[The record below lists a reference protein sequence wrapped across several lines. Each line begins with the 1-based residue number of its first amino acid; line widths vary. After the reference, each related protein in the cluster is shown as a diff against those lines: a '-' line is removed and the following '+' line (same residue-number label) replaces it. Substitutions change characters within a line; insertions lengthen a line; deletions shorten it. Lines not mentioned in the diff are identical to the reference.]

1 WFVIL
6 VSEDVWS
13 ADFEGLAQEFTVVRE
28 PDLWNKK
35 EELAAKIATAS
46 ALVVRNRTQVTREL
60 IEAAPNLKVIA
71 RAGVGLDNIDVKA
84 ADDNGVV
91 VAAALGINAVAVAE
105 ETLAMALAISRKL
118 VELDA
123 STRAGEWNR
132 KAGVE
137 ISGKTWGLLGFGAT
151 ARATAEL
158 IRGFKCTVLAY
169 DPFAKPEPD
178 YLRSINTTM
187 SPLDEVVKNSDFIS
201 IHLPATAETK
211 NVINAELLSTMKKS
225 AIIVSVGRGEVIN
238 EADLEAALK
247 NGVIAGAGLDVRAQ
261 EPPQDKR
268 FTDLSNVVLAPH
280 VAGITAE
287 SQAAINRVLVSEIR
301 AALTGGVQ
309 QYAVGA
315 VKRAK

>member
-1 WFVIL
+1 MIL

-35 EELAAKIATAS
+35 EELAEKISTAS

-118 VELDA
+118 VELDS

-137 ISGKTWGLLGFGAT
+137 ITGKTWGLLGFGAT

-158 IRGFKCTVLAY
+158 LRGFKCTILAY
-169 DPFAKPEPD
+169 DPFAKPESD
-178 YLRSINTTM
+178 YLRSIKTTM
-187 SPLDEVVKNSDFIS
+187 TSLDEVVKNSDFIS

-225 AIIVSVGRGEVIN
+225 AIIVNVGRGEVIN
-238 EADLEAALK
+238 EADLEEALK
-247 NGVIAGAGLDVRAQ
+247 NEVIAGAGLDVRAQ

-301 AALTGGVQ
+301 AALTGGAQ
-309 QYAVGA
+309 KYAVGA
-315 VKRAK
+315 VKRAQ

>member
-1 WFVIL
+1 MIL

-13 ADFEGLAQEFTVVRE
+13 ADFDALAQEFTVVRE
-28 PDLWNKK
+28 PDLWSKK
-35 EELAAKIATAS
+35 EELTAKIANAT
-46 ALVVRNRTQVTREL
+46 ALVVRNRTQVTRQL
-60 IEAAPNLKVIA
+60 IEAAPHLKVIA

-84 ADDNGVV
+84 ADDHGVV

-158 IRGFKCTVLAY
+158 LQGFKCKVLAY
-169 DPFAKPEPD
+169 DPFAKPDTE
-178 YLRSINTTM
+178 YLNRINATM
-187 SPLDEVVKNSDFIS
+187 TSLAEVVTKSDFIS
-201 IHLPATAETK
+201 IHLPATSETK
-211 NVINAELLSTMKKS
+211 SVINAELLASMKKS
-225 AIIVSVGRGEVIN
+225 AVIVSVGRGEVIN
-238 EADLEAALK
+238 EEDLENALK
-247 NGVIAGAGLDVRAQ
+247 SGVIAGAGLDVRAQ

-268 FTDLSNVVLAPH
+268 FIDLPNVVLAPH
-280 VAGITAE
+280 IAGITAE
-287 SQAAINRVLVSEIR
+287 SQAAINRVLVSEIK
-301 AALTGGVQ
+301 AALTGGAQ

>member
-1 WFVIL
+1 MIL

-35 EELAAKIATAS
+35 EELATKIATAS

-118 VELDA
+118 VELDS

-137 ISGKTWGLLGFGAT
+137 ITGKTWGLLGFGAT

-187 SPLDEVVKNSDFIS
+187 TSLDEVVKNSDFIS

-211 NVINAELLSTMKKS
+211 NVINEELLSTMKKS
-225 AIIVSVGRGEVIN
+225 AVIVSVGRGEVIN

-268 FTDLSNVVLAPH
+268 FADLSNVVLAPH

-301 AALTGGVQ
+301 AALTGGAQ
-309 QYAVGA
+309 KYAVGA

>member
-1 WFVIL
+1 MIL

-35 EELAAKIATAS
+35 EELAEKISTAS

-118 VELDA
+118 VELDS
-123 STRAGEWNR
+123 STRAGQWNR

-137 ISGKTWGLLGFGAT
+137 ITGKTWGLLGFGAT

-187 SPLDEVVKNSDFIS
+187 TSLDEVVKNSDFIS

-225 AIIVSVGRGEVIN
+225 AVIVSVGRGEVIN

-301 AALTGGVQ
+301 AALTGGAQ
-309 QYAVGA
+309 KYAVGT

>member
-1 WFVIL
+1 MIL

-35 EELAAKIATAS
+35 KELAEKISTAS

-137 ISGKTWGLLGFGAT
+137 ITGKTWGLLGFGAT

-158 IRGFKCTVLAY
+158 LRGFKCTVLAY
-169 DPFAKPEPD
+169 DPFAKPEPG

-187 SPLDEVVKNSDFIS
+187 TSLDEVVKNSDFIS

-225 AIIVSVGRGEVIN
+225 AVIVSVGRGEVIN

-268 FTDLSNVVLAPH
+268 FADLSNVVLAPH
-280 VAGITAE
+280 VAGITGE

-301 AALTGGVQ
+301 AALTGGAQ
-309 QYAVGA
+309 KYAVGA

>member
-1 WFVIL
+1 VIL

-13 ADFEGLAQEFTVVRE
+13 ADFEALAQEFTVVRE

-35 EELAAKIATAS
+35 EDLKAKISTAT

-84 ADDNGVV
+84 ADENGVV

-105 ETLAMALAISRKL
+105 ETLAMALSISRKV

-158 IRGFKCTVLAY
+158 LQGFKCTIMAY
-169 DPFAKPEPD
+169 DPFAKPD
-178 YLRSINTTM
+178 AGYLTSINATM
-187 SPLDEVVKNSDFIS
+187 TSLNDVVSQSDFIS

-211 NVINAELLSTMKKS
+211 NIINSELLATMKKS
-225 AIIVSVGRGEVIN
+225 AVIISVGRGEVIN
-238 EADLEAALK
+238 ESDLEAALTS
-247 NGVIAGAGLDVRAQ
+247 GVIAGAGLDVRAQ

-268 FTDLSNVVLAPH
+268 FTDLHNVVLAPH
-280 VAGITAE
+280 VAGITTE
-287 SQAAINRVLVSEIR
+287 SQAAINRVLVSEIK
-301 AALTGGVQ
+301 AALTGTPQ
-309 QYAVGA
+309 RYAVGA
-315 VKRAK
+315 VKQAK

>member
-1 WFVIL
+1 MIL

-35 EELAAKIATAS
+35 EELAEKISTAS
-46 ALVVRNRTQVTREL
+46 ALVVRNRTQVTRQL

-91 VAAALGINAVAVAE
+91 VAAALGINAIAVAE

-137 ISGKTWGLLGFGAT
+137 ITGKTWGLLGFGAT

-158 IRGFKCTVLAY
+158 LRGFKCTVLAY
-169 DPFAKPEPD
+169 DPFAKPEPG

-187 SPLDEVVKNSDFIS
+187 TSLDEVVKNSDFIS

-225 AIIVSVGRGEVIN
+225 AVIVSVGRGEVIN

-268 FTDLSNVVLAPH
+268 FADLSNVVLAPH

-301 AALTGGVQ
+301 AALTGGAQ
-309 QYAVGA
+309 KYAVGA

>member
-1 WFVIL
+1 VIL

-13 ADFEGLAQEFTVVRE
+13 ADFEALATEFTVERE

-35 EELAAKIATAS
+35 EELKAKVATAT

-60 IEAAPNLKVIA
+60 IEAAPHLKVIA

-158 IRGFKCTVLAY
+158 LQGFQCKVLAY
-169 DPFAKPEPD
+169 DPFAQPEAG
-178 YLRSINTTM
+178 YLQKISTTM
-187 SPLDEVVKNSDFIS
+187 TSLSDVVAQSDFIS
-201 IHLPATAETK
+201 VHLPATTETK
-211 NVINAELLSTMKKS
+211 NIINAELLATMKKS
-225 AIIVSVGRGEVIN
+225 AVIISVGRGEVIN
-238 EADLEAALK
+238 EADLEVALK

-268 FTDLSNVVLAPH
+268 FIDLHNVVLAPH
-280 VAGITAE
+280 VAGITVE
-287 SQAAINRVLVSEIR
+287 SQAAINRVLVSEIK
-301 AALTGGVQ
+301 AALTGSPQ
-309 QYAVGA
+309 RYAVGS
-315 VKRAK
+315 VKQAK

>member
-1 WFVIL
+1 MIL

-35 EELAAKIATAS
+35 EELATKIATAS

-137 ISGKTWGLLGFGAT
+137 ITGKTWGLLGFGAT

-158 IRGFKCTVLAY
+158 LRGFKCTILAY

-178 YLRSINTTM
+178 YLRSIKTTM
-187 SPLDEVVKNSDFIS
+187 TSLDEVVKNSDFIS
-201 IHLPATAETK
+201 IHLPATVETK
-211 NVINAELLSTMKKS
+211 NVINAELLSSMKKS

-268 FTDLSNVVLAPH
+268 FTNLSNVVLAPH

-301 AALTGGVQ
+301 AALTGGAQ

>member
-1 WFVIL
+1 VIL

-13 ADFEGLAQEFTVVRE
+13 ADFDALSGDFTVVRE

-35 EELAAKIATAS
+35 DELLSKIASAT

-60 IEAAPNLKVIA
+60 IEAAPQLKVIA

-105 ETLAMALAISRKL
+105 ETLAMALAISRKI

-123 STRAGEWNR
+123 STRNGEWNR
-132 KAGVE
+132 KPGVE

-158 IRGFKCTVLAY
+158 LRGFKCTILAY
-169 DPFAKPEPD
+169 DPFAKPDEQ
-178 YLRSINTTM
+178 YLQQINTTM
-187 SPLDEVVKNSDFIS
+187 TTLNDVVSQSDFLS
-201 IHLPATAETK
+201 IHLPATPETK
-211 NVINAELLSTMKKS
+211 NIINASLLSAMKKH
-225 AIIVSVGRGEVIN
+225 AVIISVGRGEVID
-238 EADLEAALK
+238 EADLEVALK

-268 FTDLSNVVLAPH
+268 FTDLTNVVLAPH

-301 AALTGGVQ
+301 AALTGGEQ
-309 QYAVGA
+309 KYAVGA